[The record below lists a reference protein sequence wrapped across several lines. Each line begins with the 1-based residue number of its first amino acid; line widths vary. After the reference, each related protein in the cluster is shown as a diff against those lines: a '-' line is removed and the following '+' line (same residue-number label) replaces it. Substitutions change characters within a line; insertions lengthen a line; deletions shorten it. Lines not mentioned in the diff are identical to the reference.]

1 MMLSSSRKISSSA
14 IKFLITFGLS
24 CLLGLGWFV
33 LFYGPSTLNVTYVDW
48 IYKAGGDPFQTQLGW
63 EWFRQT
69 PWHFPLGRIDL
80 YGYPLG
86 TYVTYMNSIPLAAIF
101 FKLFA
106 SILPQH
112 FQYLG
117 LWNLFSLI
125 GQMFFGM
132 LILKEFTPSY
142 VKQFLGAF
150 LLVISAPLIFRAF
163 YHDSLTSQWILL
175 AGIWLTLWEYR
186 HQKTRQAL
194 WLLLFGAVLLIHI
207 YLMVMLI
214 PMAAISLYFRY
225 IREKNIRRLLVDVF
239 VLVVSMLILGASTG
253 LFSLKVGNLYMNG
266 LGFYSWN
273 LDGFIDP
280 QQTSAIF
287 HALPTGTT
295 GEYEGLSYL
304 GLGNLVILPI
314 SLYLFITKERI
325 RRLKFIMLPFAIIS
339 FLFTLFALS
348 NQAFLASFL
357 LWNIQLPETI
367 FKIFSM
373 FRASARF
380 IWPVFYFIVVF
391 CLVCLVRNTRFSTLI
406 FALAIG
412 LQLIDLQPLYTSK
425 YVPAGQNYQTELK
438 SEFWRAAAQTSS
450 HVFIYPAEDAFSF
463 YEPLA
468 LYTRQNN
475 LTLNW
480 GYFSRANYAEMANIG
495 GHTWE
500 DLKSGHADANTL
512 YIIWGDDSQ
521 AQATQFLSGTMLLC
535 HVDGYEVA
543 LSPHHPVVQS
553 GLDLKQYCTF
563 P

>member
-1 MMLSSSRKISSSA
+1 MK
-14 IKFLITFGLS
+14 
-24 CLLGLGWFV
+24 
-33 LFYGPSTLNVTYVDW
+33 
-48 IYKAGGDPFQTQLGW
+48 
-63 EWFRQT
+63 
-69 PWHFPLGRIDL
+69 
-80 YGYPLG
+80 
-86 TYVTYMNSIPLAAIF
+86 
-101 FKLFA
+101 
-106 SILPQH
+106 
-112 FQYLG
+112 
-117 LWNLFSLI
+117 
-125 GQMFFGM
+125 
-132 LILKEFTPSY
+132 
-142 VKQFLGAF
+142 
-150 LLVISAPLIFRAF
+150 
-163 YHDSLTSQWILL
+163 
-175 AGIWLTLWEYR
+175 
-186 HQKTRQAL
+186 
-194 WLLLFGAVLLIHI
+194 
-207 YLMVMLI
+207 
-214 PMAAISLYFRY
+214 
-225 IREKNIRRLLVDVF
+225 
-239 VLVVSMLILGASTG
+239 
-253 LFSLKVGNLYMNG
+253 G

-273 LDGFIDP
+273 LDGLIDP

-480 GYFSRANYAEMANIG
+480 GYFSRANYPEMANIG
-495 GHTWE
+495 RHTWE

-512 YIIWGDDSQ
+512 YIIWSDDSQ
-521 AQATQFLSGTMLLC
+521 AQAKQFLSGTMLLC

-543 LSPHHPVVQS
+543 LSPHHPVVRS